1 MRLLR
6 SEAPPPI
13 FFIAFISFPLLLFRF
28 TTSTCMRN
36 FTILIT
42 FFSSFLFIAYI
53 IISSFFQFVQK
64 IVNNYH
70 IFIAFLQYIVYY
82 ETMVW

>member
-13 FFIAFISFPLLLFRF
+13 FFIAFISFSSAFSLYRF
-28 TTSTCMRN
+28 NLCLHFTMGFN
-36 FTILIT
+36 FI
-42 FFSSFLFIAYI
+42 FPFLSIVYI